1 MTNRLFILLSRPKI
15 IELSDAY
22 IRHRVLSIIQVRQ
35 EGRCYQC
42 GTEINDTESI
52 VSCGRRKSY
61 YHKNC
66 PQRLNII

>member
-1 MTNRLFILLSRPKI
+1 MSRPKI
-15 IELSDAY
+15 IELSDSY
-22 IRHRVLSIIQVRQ
+22 IKHRVYSIIQARQ

-42 GTEINDTESI
+42 GSQISDSESL

-66 PQRLNII
+66 AQKLNII